1 MAGMQKKFWQGHVC
15 VSAVCADDMRASLCA
30 HTYSGCKRGGGGCLP
45 VCDSEQ
51 RAGGPGMEQ
60 RICIDCFCASELF
73 SHCQSCLHQ
82 LRGKLLHL
90 HQEVFTFPF
99 KKTPN
104 YLFIFILR
112 WEKKKHQLRQKMLL
126 LKVNTKK
133 F

>member
-1 MAGMQKKFWQGHVC
+1 M
-15 VSAVCADDMRASLCA
+15 SAVCADDVRVSLCA
-30 HTYSGCKRGGGGCLP
+30 HTYSGCERGGGGCLP

-99 KKTPN
+99 KKKI

-112 WEKKKHQLRQKMLL
+112 WEVLKKKTPPTSEDALAESEYEE
-126 LKVNTKK
+126 VSSIYETAS
-133 F
+133 